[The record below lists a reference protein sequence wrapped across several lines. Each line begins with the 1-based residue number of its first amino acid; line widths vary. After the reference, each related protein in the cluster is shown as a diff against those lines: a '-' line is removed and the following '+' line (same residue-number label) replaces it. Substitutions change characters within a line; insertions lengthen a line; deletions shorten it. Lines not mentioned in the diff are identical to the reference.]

1 MLNKVTMKLL
11 DEELAL
17 VAQLRDSL
25 KLSTNTGTVVQALK
39 ITGLIAE
46 ELQSGKQLV
55 FLNPR
60 GLVESRILIPGLS
73 TTTRLR
79 A

>member
-1 MLNKVTMKLL
+1 MKLS

-39 ITGLIAE
+39 ITKLIAE
-46 ELQSGKQLV
+46 ELQRGKQLV
-55 FLNPR
+55 FLDTR

-73 TTTRLR
+73 TSI
-79 A
+79 